1 MHELA
6 ITQSIVEMLEEQLP
20 GGRITMV
27 RLEIGKLSGIVPD
40 SVRFCFDVV
49 IAGTRLQ
56 GAQLEIL
63 EPAGEGRCRTCG
75 DDLRL
80 EDFIILCPCG
90 SADVAVS
97 GGDQLR
103 IRAAQVRE
111 DPVIPDATAGPL
123 GTAEMR

>member
-6 ITQSIVEMLEEQLP
+6 ITRSIVEMLDEQLP
-20 GGRITMV
+20 GARITMV

-49 IAGTRLQ
+49 TSGTNMQDAR
-56 GAQLEIL
+56 LEIS
-63 EPAGEGRCRTCG
+63 EPAGEGRCRNCG
-75 DDLRL
+75 ADLRL

-90 SADVAVS
+90 SADIEVH

-103 IRAAQVRE
+103 IRAVQIREAQTS
-111 DPVIPDATAGPL
+111 PAAAPPN
-123 GTAEMR
+123 